1 MKTIL
6 KKVGKFRQCDFD
18 KSFYTDD
25 HDVPA
30 LWIDGQIFAI
40 GYGYDDYG
48 QKDKDHIRWLLN
60 PDKEYEITIKEL

>member
-6 KKVGKFRQCDFD
+6 KKTGKFEEQVFD
-18 KSFYTDD
+18 KSYYTED

-40 GYGYDDYG
+40 GHGYDDYG
-48 QKDKDHIRWLLN
+48 HKDKGHIRWLLN
-60 PDKEYEITIKEL
+60 PNKEYEITIKEL